1 MAWQVPNTPL
11 QNIYYNTFD
20 LFSNLLSVKIIS
32 SIIYESK
39 VLYYKGS
46 VYMQNEKIDM
56 VYLWCDGNE
65 KAFRERKNAFLQK
78 EHQNF
83 DEEVDGEKRFFDNE
97 ELRYSLRSLEQYA
110 PWINHVYIVTD
121 RQTPKW
127 LNLNYDKVSIVDHSE
142 ILPPTLYLVSILL

>member
-1 MAWQVPNTPL
+1 
-11 QNIYYNTFD
+11 
-20 LFSNLLSVKIIS
+20 
-32 SIIYESK
+32 
-39 VLYYKGS
+39 
-46 VYMQNEKIDM
+46 MQNEKIDM

-142 ILPPTLYLVSILL
+142 ILPPPQHTLFQFCCNRILFSIYTGIIRKIFIR